1 MTSHPSFLA
10 LDRAALGAALDPAA
24 RAHVDGCE
32 RCQAHVDR
40 VQRAEP
46 PAPWLRALPPARP
59 AWRSWRWGGGL
70 ALAAATACALL
81 LLVRARGRGDDDRA
95 GAGATT
101 AKGAPEV
108 LLHIKRG
115 DSVTTWDGAAPVIPG
130 DRLRLEIAPSGYRRV
145 QVIGSG
151 GALLHDAPL
160 RAPGLLPVAWEVDD
174 QPGPETLTVILTDHP
189 RDRAWRTTLTLPKSE
204 PP

>member
-1 MTSHPSFLA
+1 MTHPSFLA

-24 RAHVDGCE
+24 RAHVEGCA

-40 VQRAEP
+40 VRRPEA

-59 AWRSWRWGGGL
+59 ASWRAWRWGGGL
-70 ALAAATACALL
+70 ALAAAACAFLL
-81 LLVRARGRGDDDRA
+81 FARARGDGRDDHADA
-95 GAGATT
+95 IT

-115 DSVTTWDGAAPVIPG
+115 DSVMTWDGAAAVLPG
-130 DRLRLEIAPSGYRRV
+130 DRLRLEIAASGYRRV
-145 QVIGSG
+145 QVIGAG

-160 RAPGLLPVAWEVDD
+160 RESGLLPLAWKVDD
-174 QPGPETLTVILTDHP
+174 QPGPETLTVILSDHP

-204 PP
+204 PPR